1 MSAKQHTPF
10 FLAIGDLMSGY
21 GDPTQERLSNGRS
34 MADLMRGG
42 AKGLRGVV
50 VGPSTPGGVPVNFNP
65 HDRQKIEITIE
76 PDGPGRHSVTL
87 DQITAAS
94 VEKAMAAATQQ
105 YPAGDINSIRERTAM
120 AFEELAKIAKSGVQR
135 TPTKAAAVRH
145 VPRPPAPPEQEEAAI
160 IEELQTESQALSDM
174 DQPRMSV
181 PVEQVDRNY
190 SPMAAFGLKKSAPL
204 QTTAAGITTNSRVTA
219 PQKLAYFEK
228 EGLGTVPAFYHD
240 VIVSVSRDD
249 PENYEYSG
257 FMVLIYDLRFE
268 QNAARWFPPSNDPY
282 QRPWAVSIKG
292 DQRLY
297 LVQTTGFQYVYDN
310 REYCVLRVERAVM
323 AAAEEA

>member
-1 MSAKQHTPF
+1 MA
-10 FLAIGDLMSGY
+10 GY

-50 VGPSTPGGVPVNFNP
+50 VAPSTPGGVPVNFNP
-65 HDRQKIEITIE
+65 HDRQKIEINIE
-76 PDGPGRHSVTL
+76 PDGPGSHTVTL

-94 VEKAMAAATQQ
+94 VEKAMAAATEQ

-135 TPTKAAAVRH
+135 SPTKAAAVRQ
-145 VPRPPAPPEQEEAAI
+145 VPRPPVQQEEDEI
-160 IEELQTESQALSDM
+160 IEELQNESQALAAM

-190 SPMAAFGLKKSAPL
+190 SPMAAFGLKKSSPT
-204 QTTAAGITTNSRVTA
+204 QTPVSGITTSQRVAA
-219 PQKLAYFEK
+219 PQKLIYFEK

-240 VIVSVSRDD
+240 VIVTVSRDD
-249 PENYEYSG
+249 PDNYDYTG

-282 QRPWAVSIKG
+282 QRPWAALIKG

-310 REYCVLRVERAVM
+310 REYCVLRVERAVI
-323 AAAEEA
+323 AASEEV